1 MKLKHY
7 DKELPFELI
16 EYDDCTVKCLVFD
29 DETEEE
35 FEELGEDEQDR
46 DEEWY
51 LDENGY
57 RLESEALFAASPWS
71 LETPDGEVKLLQR
84 FCKNGVTHFDTLNGY
99 GGETFRCLH
108 SRSPS

>member
-1 MKLKHY
+1 VKLKHY
-7 DKELPFELI
+7 GKELPFKLI
-16 EYDDCTVKCLVFD
+16 EYGDCSVKCLVLY
-29 DETEEE
+29 DETEQE
-35 FEELGEDEQDR
+35 FEELGEAEQDR

-71 LETPDGEVKLLQR
+71 LETPDGEIKLLER

-99 GGETFRCLH
+99 GGETFRWLH
-108 SRSPS
+108 SRTPS